1 MDGSLAIEANRAAL
15 KRIVEG
21 LVEMAGFAEEAAPE
35 ADKRAYVSAS
45 PLTAS
50 RSLSLGLPEARPE
63 GPKLLPLEEAEERG
77 AASPPRSPLP
87 RRSGERWPAKR
98 VGEGVDFT
106 RDVVSPDGDVQCL
119 KAHEPRTIPR
129 LLWCAILK
137 ILRPAESAARRLVIA
152 AARGLVVPPPPVRK
166 TEPKPAP
173 IDPLL
178 RRFGIAAMV
187 GPGGAAAILPR
198 SRGVRRTG
206 EAGDSSQGTMRSM
219 VEGAP
224 GAPAAPRRLTLALF
238 DPPRHLGPPRAR
250 FVPAHSAPR
259 IFVPGVTEPAR
270 LPPRASPEDWVSV
283 EGLTRR
289 LAALIAALD
298 DLPGQ
303 ARRYVR
309 LSARRLA
316 GTRRWPIRRVCPPGG
331 RLFRYDPAATH
342 PKNIRA
348 VDEILAHAHALAV
361 YALESPDTS

>member
-1 MDGSLAIEANRAAL
+1 MDGTLAIEANRAAL

-21 LVEMAGFAEEAAPE
+21 LVEMAGFAEPTT
-35 ADKRAYVSAS
+35 S
-45 PLTAS
+45 PLMGEVATKS
-50 RSLSLGLPEARPE
+50 R
-63 GPKLLPLEEAEERG
+63 
-77 AASPPRSPLP
+77 
-87 RRSGERWPAKR
+87 
-98 VGEGVDFT
+98 EGVNDREVTPT
-106 RDVVSPDGDVQCL
+106 RRPDVRRPPHKGEV
-119 KAHEPRTIPR
+119 EPRTIPR

-137 ILRPAESAARRLVIA
+137 FLRPAESAARRLVIA

-166 TEPKPAP
+166 SEPKPEP

-178 RRFGIAAMV
+178 RRFGIAVVV
-187 GPGGAAAILPR
+187 GPGGAARNGTSSPAK
-198 SRGVRRTG
+198 RGR
-206 EAGDSSQGTMRSM
+206 GTA
-219 VEGAP
+219 EG
-224 GAPAAPRRLTLALF
+224 GGGGAPRRLTLALF
-238 DPPRHLGPPRAR
+238 DPPRHLGPPRTR
-250 FVPAHSAPR
+250 FVAAHFAPR
-259 IFVPGVTEPAR
+259 IFIPGVTEPAR
-270 LPPRASPEDWVSV
+270 LPPRPSPDDWVSV

-316 GTRRWPIRRVCPPGG
+316 GTHRWPIRRVCPPGG

-361 YALESPDTS
+361 YALECPDTS